1 MFILIRDTHHRH
13 AISLRPGV
21 VVYVRVVV
29 VCEGYPYSDQH
40 PARRRLSLLLSRSRQ
55 DKSFG
60 PGTNFVEFISKSAGA
75 EPAPAKILKKF
86 AAGPDFNKIFQ
97 WSLGVG

>member
-40 PARRRLSLLLSRSRQ
+40 PARRRLSLLSPPLSLAATRVAISFASRS
-55 DKSFG
+55 KI
-60 PGTNFVEFISKSAGA
+60 PALYTISSIGDH
-75 EPAPAKILKKF
+75 
-86 AAGPDFNKIFQ
+86 AA
-97 WSLGVG
+97 LL

>member
-55 DKSFG
+55 QELGQVPILSNLFQNLQARSACE
-60 PGTNFVEFISKSAGA
+60 NFEEICSRT
-75 EPAPAKILKKF
+75 
-86 AAGPDFNKIFQ
+86 
-97 WSLGVG
+97 